1 MNVDRRGVLASDIGL
16 GSAGF
21 GAYRLAAI
29 GGARLRRRK

>member
-1 MNVDRRGVLASDIGL
+1 MNVDRRGALVSDIGL

>member
-29 GGARLRRRK
+29 GGARLRQLK